1 MDAEFQYQ
9 AFETD
14 LLGVPVGKLFVTD
27 GAVPDALAGG
37 WRNDGVWLVTARVAE
52 TSDIIP
58 SLEELGFRA
67 VETLVTLR
75 HDLSGADA
83 APGVR
88 LAEVNEFEDC
98 LGVANRAFVND
109 RLHRDPL
116 VPDWVADKI
125 RSQWVL
131 NNLES
136 RGDASFV
143 VSDDDGV
150 AGFNLCLME
159 GGDAVIDLIAV
170 DTGRQKKGFGRALVN
185 GALGHYRGKAE
196 TMRVGTQADNEPS
209 IALYRGTGFVEI
221 KRQVTLHWINP
232 DEESA
237 PKPEEDAP

>member
-1 MDAEFQYQ
+1 MKTYVIVKTHELALKGNNRPWFMRRLLDNLRAATKGTGVERVWQGQMLVGLTLSDEDAWPEVR
-9 AFETD
+9 D
-14 LLGVPVGKLFVTD
+14 
-27 GAVPDALAGG
+27 
-37 WRNDGVWLVTARVAE
+37 RV
-52 TSDIIP
+52 
-58 SLEELGFRA
+58 R
-67 VETLVTLR
+67 
-75 HDLSGADA
+75 
-83 APGVR
+83 
-88 LAEVNEFEDC
+88 DC

-150 AGFNLCLME
+150 AGFNLCLMD

-209 IALYRGTGFVEI
+209 IALYRGTGFVEV